1 MQSVV
6 NPPAPPSDKSQ
17 GQPLDKQTASLHTE
31 SKKSSSKKG
40 KPTTLNSS
48 GKKMSS
54 KLKDHLHGQQIFE
67 SVDGLLPPDEK
78 QLRMNQ
84 TIDHSVSAKQSSA
97 KRSKKTLESK

>member
-1 MQSVV
+1 
-6 NPPAPPSDKSQ
+6 
-17 GQPLDKQTASLHTE
+17 
-31 SKKSSSKKG
+31 
-40 KPTTLNSS
+40 
-48 GKKMSS
+48 MSS